1 MRTIYGYLFCCMI
14 LLSCKKEFMVTAPE
28 FNVDVA
34 TTGIKAGEEVT
45 FAFSGA
51 PDFISFY
58 SGEKGNDYAFREGRV
73 EKAQL
78 LLSFESQ
85 VLNNRAGTQDNQ
97 LAVLVSEDYNGK
109 ATMADVEAAHWKDI
123 SSTFG
128 LATLNDNNEFVA
140 SGKKD
145 IADFVDDGVPVYFA
159 FKYTTLPKG
168 TNGVSANF
176 VRVRNFLLE
185 AAFEDGSSTSLLT
198 HANAGITP
206 PKELI
211 KSANYQSG
219 RGNLQATY
227 INFYGNTSADL
238 NKNGV
243 ADDDE
248 TTHAWAISNPVTMNK
263 TTDLGPDQIT
273 PIKSVADPALTMYK
287 YKYTKPGTYKAVFI
301 AKNATVHDD
310 KAVLREVE
318 ITVQP

>member
-1 MRTIYGYLFCCMI
+1 MRTIFGYLLCGI
-14 LLSCKKEFMVTAPE
+14 ALLSCKKEFMVTAPE
-28 FNVDVA
+28 FDVA
-34 TTGIKAGEEVT
+34 VAATGVKAGEEVA
-45 FAFSGA
+45 FVFSGA

-73 EKAQL
+73 EEAQL

-97 LAVLVSEDYNGK
+97 LAVLVSEDYTGK
-109 ATMADVEAAHWKDI
+109 ATIADVEAAHWKDI

-128 LATLNDNNEFVA
+128 LATLNDNNEFIA

-145 IADFVDDGVPVYFA
+145 IASFVTNGVPVYFA
-159 FKYTTLPKG
+159 FKYTTLPK
-168 TNGVSANF
+168 TTHGVSANF

-185 AAFEDGSSTSLLT
+185 ASFGDGSSTALVT

-227 INFYGNTSADL
+227 INFYGNTSADVD
-238 NKNGV
+238 KNGV
-243 ADDDE
+243 ADDEE
-248 TTHAWAISNPVTMNK
+248 TTYAWAISNPVTMNK

-273 PIKSVADPALTMYK
+273 PIKSVADPTLTTYK

-310 KAVLREVE
+310 KAVLKEVE
-318 ITVQP
+318 ITILP